1 MKLELASLRVFDVL
15 RNTLTGE
22 LGCVMGVQ
30 GDRVELRS
38 KDGATT
44 HFKFGGHFER
54 AGDDVA
60 VDFRTALRA
69 LRKQQQEAS
78 GKKRRKPFTAES
90 FLKKFAKRKK

>member
-1 MKLELASLRVFDVL
+1 MKIELGSVRVFDVL

-30 GDRVELRS
+30 GDRVELRA

-44 HFKFGGHFER
+44 RYKFGDHFQR
-54 AGDDVA
+54 AGDDES

-69 LRKQQQEAS
+69 LRKAQQQAA
-78 GKKRRKPFTAES
+78 GKKRRPFTAES
-90 FLKKFAKRKK
+90 FLRRLEKKRK